1 MQLSEKS
8 VLLVVLLLAL
18 PHSGMIYGNTVA
30 DHSSSGKQMAL
41 VSLLLKDGVERLL
54 LGEWQQRCKTIFSE
68 YVYLMPVFARTLIVK
83 TCILF
88 YCGMNTS

>member
-8 VLLVVLLLAL
+8 VLLVVLLLTF

-41 VSLLLKDGVERLL
+41 VSLLLKDRVERLL
-54 LGEWQQRCKTIFSE
+54 L
-68 YVYLMPVFARTLIVK
+68 
-83 TCILF
+83 
-88 YCGMNTS
+88 

>member
-1 MQLSEKS
+1 MQLSEKY

-18 PHSGMIYGNTVA
+18 PNSGMIYGNTIA

-54 LGEWQQRCKTIFSE
+54 L
-68 YVYLMPVFARTLIVK
+68 
-83 TCILF
+83 
-88 YCGMNTS
+88 